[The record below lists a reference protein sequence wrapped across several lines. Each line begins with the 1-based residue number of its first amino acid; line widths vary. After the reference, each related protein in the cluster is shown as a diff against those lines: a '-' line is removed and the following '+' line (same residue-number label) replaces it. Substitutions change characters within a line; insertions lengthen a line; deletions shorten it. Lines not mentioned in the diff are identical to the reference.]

1 MRTFFLKRN
10 TGIKTRNHW
19 LSFALALGF
28 MAFANISNAQV
39 DMSWTGA
46 SSNNFVIEDNWDPA
60 GDPNGNNLTVP
71 MQTDSSLAPYAIE
84 VSGAEDIA
92 INWLEIEYATEDQY
106 QPTVTINMDSDET
119 LFEVSTGNASN
130 CDYNYTGIILKQGHY
145 KFTKTNGPRVD
156 SDNSWLKVE
165 GGVAEFANLLMGNS
179 NNPSSGG
186 KIYISGDGEVRLN
199 DTFGRIHTA
208 REDGQ
213 VEIIEDGILNVNG
226 NFEAPTENWIN
237 GGENYSIARSY
248 DAVANKTTFSA
259 VPASFIGIENSNRQ
273 VLKSGVETT
282 DTLQLIQTNA
292 VVEASTF
299 EWRYRVEGEET
310 YTSFNGDAANEARFA
325 PVFETPGTFLVSCV
339 VDGEATENEVEFF
352 IVSSSISFSPEEFS
366 VQFVRVGETGAEI
379 TAEFTTDPTEME
391 WKYATIPGGPYESF
405 DPAET
410 TATISPSFDST
421 GNHYVVMIAEIDG
434 TTHTSVELFYN
445 VEDVS
450 SSGKSLTWSGLVS
463 EEGTNPAN
471 WDPVAN
477 PYRNSLAVGAFDSLS
492 NKPYPV
498 YEPVGNDTI
507 YYFWVGPG
515 ATMTV
520 NTEDSINIRGSW
532 QQAQGK
538 FIVENGIINNKG
550 YFRLDKATGEV
561 QLLND
566 SKLIIENLLMG
577 DRTTDGGIIVLED
590 NAILHC
596 INLPGRVSA
605 DTLQSVTYISD
616 NASIEYEGDVQ
627 ADVTVWIN
635 EAKIV
640 CPDEGFEPYVTFNT
654 VDSLTIVTARNLNAF
669 ALDNADLD
677 MTTPGTATSTEIGLV
692 NVEGV
697 TNWEWKWSDNVNG
710 PWNSFDPAATDVTS
724 FAPSFNEAGDY
735 YVVAVTS
742 GDVQTTNIK
751 QIKVVDLSVTPADSQ
766 IVAQDETAETLTVN
780 IPEEVTLS
788 GGMWLV
794 EDETGYL
801 EETGI
806 ADASYTPSLFTP
818 GTFNIYYYAE
828 VQDAEG
834 NPYTLYSNKVVIEY
848 GSTGVNQMDIADL
861 EVFPNPTSGTFHF
874 NANFESN
881 YTVEIFNIA
890 GSLVY
895 KNKFTDNGMKSI
907 TFNKKG
913 VYMVKVQADEQIQM
927 SRLIVK

>member
-10 TGIKTRNHW
+10 TGMKTRNHW
-19 LSFALALGF
+19 LSLALALGF

-39 DMSWTGA
+39 DMTWTGA

-84 VSGAEDIA
+84 VTGADDISV
-92 INWLEIEYATEDQY
+92 NWLEIEYATENQY
-106 QPTVTINMDSDET
+106 QPTVTINLDSDET

-156 SDNSWLKVE
+156 SDNSWMKVE

-179 NNPSSGG
+179 NSPSSGG

-199 DTFGRIHTA
+199 DTFGRIFTG

-213 VEIIEDGILNVNG
+213 VEIIEDGILTVNG

-248 DAVANKTTFSA
+248 DAVEDKTTFSA
-259 VPASFIGIENSNRQ
+259 VPASYIGIENSDRQ
-273 VLKSGVETT
+273 VLKTGVEST
-282 DTLQLIQTNA
+282 DTLHLIQTNS
-292 VVEASTF
+292 VVDASTF
-299 EWRYRVEGEET
+299 EWRYRAKDEET
-310 YTSFNGDAANEARFA
+310 YTSFNGDAANAPKFA
-325 PVFETPGTFLVSCV
+325 PSFDQSGTFFVSCV
-339 VDGEATENEVEFF
+339 VDGEPTENEVEFF
-352 IVSSSISFSPEEFS
+352 VVSSEISFAPAEFP
-366 VQFVRVGETGAEI
+366 VQFVRINETGAEI
-379 TAEFTTDPTEME
+379 TAEFTTEPTSME
-391 WKYATIPGGPYESF
+391 WKYATTPGGPYESF
-405 DPAET
+405 DPAVT
-410 TATISPSFDST
+410 TASISPSFNET
-421 GNHYVVMIAEIDG
+421 GNHYVVVIAEING
-434 TTHTSVELFYN
+434 EPHTSLELFYN
-445 VEDVS
+445 VEEAGTT
-450 SSGKSLTWSGLVS
+450 GKSLTWSGLVS
-463 EEGTNPAN
+463 SEGTNPAN

-477 PYRNSLAVGAFDSLS
+477 PYKNSLAIGAFDSLS
-492 NKPYPV
+492 TLPYPV

-507 YYFWVGPG
+507 YTFWVGPG
-515 ATMTV
+515 ASMTI
-520 NTEDSINIRGSW
+520 NTEDSVNFRGGW
-532 QQAQGK
+532 QQAQGNL
-538 FIVENGIINNKG
+538 IIQNGVITNKG
-550 YFRLDKATGEV
+550 YFRLDRATGKVE
-561 QLLND
+561 LHND
-566 SKLIIENLLMG
+566 SKMIIENLLMG
-577 DRTTDGGIIVLED
+577 ERTTDGGIIELND
-590 NAILHC
+590 NAVLHC
-596 INLPGRVSA
+596 INLPGRVSP
-605 DTLQSVTYISD
+605 DTLQSVTYVSD

-640 CPDEGFEPYVTFNT
+640 CPDEGFEPYVTFDGELT
-654 VDSLTIVTARNLNAF
+654 VVTARNLNAF

-677 MTTPGTATSTEIGLV
+677 MTTPGTPTTTEIGLV
-692 NVEGV
+692 NVDGV
-697 TNWEWKWSDNVNG
+697 TSWEWKWSDNVNG
-710 PWNSFDPAATDVTS
+710 PWNSFDPAATDATT
-724 FAPSFNEAGDY
+724 FAPAFDEAGDY

-742 GDVQTTNIK
+742 EDVQTTNIK
-751 QIKVVDLSVTPADSQ
+751 QIKVVDLSVAPADTQ
-766 IVAQDETAETLTVN
+766 VVAQDATAETLTVN

-794 EDETGYL
+794 EDETGNI

-818 GTFNIYYYAE
+818 GTFHVYYYAE
-828 VQDAEG
+828 VQDDEG

-848 GSTGVNQMDIADL
+848 GNTGVDQMDITDL

-874 NANFESN
+874 NANFDSN

-895 KNKFTDNGMKSI
+895 KNEFTDNGMKSI
-907 TFNKKG
+907 TLNQKG